1 VPLLVARL
9 LPDRYVVLTLYCVM
23 RYYSNVGKNPVSFRL
38 SDEAVRMLAML
49 SDKLG
54 LSQASVIEF
63 VLRWFVKKEKMEEK

>member
-1 VPLLVARL
+1 
-9 LPDRYVVLTLYCVM
+9 M